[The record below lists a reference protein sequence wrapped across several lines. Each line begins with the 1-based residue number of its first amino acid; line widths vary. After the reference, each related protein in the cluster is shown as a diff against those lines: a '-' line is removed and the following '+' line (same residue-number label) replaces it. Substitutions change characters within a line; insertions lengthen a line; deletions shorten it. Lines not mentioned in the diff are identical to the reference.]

1 METKLI
7 YVNKDGAAVRN
18 EETGEFISETPSI
31 ICKAGDLL
39 SIESIAVSTDGTG
52 ADTIEIPKVVRNY
65 NYATNEILYEFMF
78 YIHNNFKYAG
88 QLPFHGTEI
97 FLNQSEINYGDIK
110 PSVYVINS
118 NNDYYCENASFTDF
132 YGGTRFWLGSWG
144 NDGDDPII
152 PYSVNTSDQ
161 DQSLGT
167 GNLVYNFLTTKIP
180 TKLDYGYNT
189 PENITSK
196 VTYDLHNSAFTPNRF
211 TIDEEPENY
220 YQPNLSNS
228 VGGGTQQLQATATSK
243 NSSVMTIWATL
254 RNYFSSSIGGYYGN
268 YSNLIATKMPFY
280 WYWGSRLQAT
290 LPNGTLKENAWLT
303 STYAGSNYTQQ
314 DIVAL
319 NAFKQTAGRTYFVKG
334 DAIVTNIPYTEENII
349 KVKNLLY
356 AMKIYNNKT
365 GKTREEMKQDK
376 SAFTSK
382 ILFGKYN
389 DGAALPYFNSVQLFD
404 KRGSGSLSCIP
415 TNTYTQ
421 TFYDES
427 LVDLL
432 FMPVLQS
439 GITIIKNE
447 PLILAD
453 GTYLQD
459 NKSVCKY
466 FDVNIGRA
474 RLLPSASGKD
484 VICLISNEAPILPN
498 LPSDIIPGGSFVL
511 FDSSFTRDESHS
523 MIMATTDLRADGNKH
538 TLSDIVRGINVGAP
552 NIQLL
557 FNGDRSRFGW
567 ANMYWSQYIGNE
579 EGGTDENPAASTEVI
594 AVNRVNKLYFRKAS
608 QDIVYTTTAQSGLG
622 FYKIYVKDTDGNWVY
637 IDPKN
642 QNDIDTKYK
651 NCYLERIGFD
661 ITDLIDDFGLPTALY
676 QERMEFGNEPI
687 EYPQYFP
694 YPLTCSPEVD
704 TAFNISINATTAGF
718 PTFNLSLEKNNTGI
732 NVAAQSAEILARNK
746 PEKLSTPYW
755 LIESDL
761 IPAIKYY
768 VDGKPRNIMAVC
780 NRAYGSGDFVF
791 SFSSDYKFIN
801 TKEFVISCIKT
812 NILTSDLVP
821 AIVDGNTTIIYKIES
836 PIIPNF
842 VSAQQQQELEMEEE
856 AKKK

>member
-7 YVNKDGAAVRN
+7 YVNKEGAAVRN
-18 EETGEFISETPSI
+18 EETGDFVSETPSI
-31 ICKAGDLL
+31 ICKAGDLI
-39 SIESIAVSTDGTG
+39 SVESIAVSTDGTG

-65 NYATNEILYEFMF
+65 NYVTNEILYEFMF
-78 YIHNNFKYAG
+78 YIHNNFQYAG
-88 QLPFHGTEI
+88 QLPFHGTDI
-97 FLNQSEINYGDIK
+97 FTDQAEINYGDIT
-110 PSVYVINS
+110 PSVYTINS
-118 NNDYYCENASFTDF
+118 NNDYYCENDSTPVL

-144 NDGDDPII
+144 NEGDDPIN
-152 PYSVNTSDQ
+152 PYFSTTSDS

-180 TKLDYGYNT
+180 TKLEYGYNT

-196 VTYDLHNSAFTPNRF
+196 ITFDLHNSAFTPNRF
-211 TIDEEPENY
+211 TIDEEPKNY
-220 YQPNLSNS
+220 YVPNLAAVVS
-228 VGGGTQQLQATATSK
+228 QLQPTATSK

-254 RNYFSSSIGGYYGN
+254 RNYFSGAGRYYGN

-303 STYAGSNYTQQ
+303 NAYAGSNFTQQ
-314 DIVAL
+314 DIVTL
-319 NAFKQTAGRTYFVKG
+319 NSLRQTAGRTIFNKG

-356 AMKIYNNKT
+356 AMKVYGDKT
-365 GKTREEMKQDK
+365 GKTREQMKLDK
-376 SAFTSK
+376 GGFRSK
-382 ILFGKYN
+382 ILFGKY
-389 DGAALPYFNSVQLFD
+389 DDSATEPYLQSATLPD
-404 KRGSGSLSCIP
+404 KRGSGTASAVP
-415 TNTYTQ
+415 TYTYTQ

-432 FMPVLQS
+432 FLPLLQS
-439 GITIIKNE
+439 GITIITDQ
-447 PLILAD
+447 PLILSD

-466 FDVNIGRA
+466 FDINIGRA

-484 VICLISNEAPILPN
+484 VICLISNYAPILPN
-498 LPSDIIPGGSFVL
+498 PLTGLIPGGSFVL
-511 FDSSFTRDESHS
+511 FDSSFSRDESHS
-523 MIMATTDLRADGNKH
+523 MIMATTDLRNNGNKH
-538 TLSDIVRGINVGAP
+538 TLNDIVKGINVGAP

-567 ANMYWSQYIGNE
+567 ANMYWAQYIGNE
-579 EGGTDENPAASTEVI
+579 EGGDENPAASTEVI
-594 AVNRVNKLYFRKAS
+594 AVNRANSLYFRKAGTEN
-608 QDIVYTTTAQSGLG
+608 VYTTTAQSGLG

-642 QNDIDTKYK
+642 KNDIETKYK
-651 NCYLERIGFD
+651 NSYLERIGFD
-661 ITDLIDDFGLPTALY
+661 INDLIDDFGLPTALY
-676 QERMEFGNEPI
+676 QARMEFGNEPI

-704 TAFNISINATTAGF
+704 TAFNISINATSNAA
-718 PTFNLSLEKNNTGI
+718 PTFNLSLEKNVTGI
-732 NVAAQSAEILARNK
+732 NVASQSAEILARNK
-746 PEKLSTPYW
+746 PDKLSTPYW

-791 SFSSDYKFIN
+791 SFASDYKFIN
-801 TKEFVISCIKT
+801 TKEFVISSIKT

-842 VSAQQQQELEMEEE
+842 VSAQQQEEMEREEE